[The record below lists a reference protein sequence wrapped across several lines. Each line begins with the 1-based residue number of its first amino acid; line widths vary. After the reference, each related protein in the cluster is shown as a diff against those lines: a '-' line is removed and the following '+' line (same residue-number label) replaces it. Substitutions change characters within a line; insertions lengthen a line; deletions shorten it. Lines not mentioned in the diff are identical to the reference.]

1 MKTLTSSCS
10 KAIID
15 KHRDKGLSCFNDL
28 SLNRGE
34 VCLFPSKKL
43 VRIRLLRL
51 LSVQH
56 RRLQPVLSSSSLS
69 PDSQASR
76 CMIPK
81 FSFQVTALCFSFFHV
96 ILSQCGSDCLYNN
109 LRNIMVDF
117 ETAETQPAE
126 ENPSKTVHVKFQL
139 QKECSFGE
147 HFFIVGDHPML
158 GIWDPE
164 SAIPLNWLKGHVWTV
179 ELDIPVGKSI
189 QFKFVLKTSTGNLL
203 WQPGP
208 DRIFKSWETENTII
222 VSEDWEEAEYQKLIE
237 EEPSANQDGPVLD
250 SEMAIVAENLT
261 PPKEEL
267 VSDMELVS
275 ETDSITNLEKEP
287 LQAFSEELATSSG
300 APSLEEPLAIVAE
313 NISYPTEN
321 FVANVD
327 NVVLGVKRTDYPNDE
342 ALATSNKNHLV
353 AEDLGNIGRVET
365 VQNPATADV
374 EGNLVVHEG
383 SPVLVPGLTPLDTV
397 STEEA
402 NLDEYEKN
410 SITEASIEV
419 NEANYQ
425 KMPELDEKQEPEG
438 EPQEEKPTAVSKDE
452 EEQLDNRHIQSR
464 QLAREQPDPDPFQS
478 NVLQSD
484 VQWGRK
490 TLKRLLNSL
499 RFL

>member
-28 SLNRGE
+28 SLNRAE

-43 VRIRLLRL
+43 VRIRLLHL
-51 LSVQH
+51 PSVQH

-69 PDSQASR
+69 PDSQ
-76 CMIPK
+76 
-81 FSFQVTALCFSFFHV
+81 
-96 ILSQCGSDCLYNN
+96 
-109 LRNIMVDF
+109 VDF
-117 ETAETQPAE
+117 GTAETQPAE
-126 ENPSKTVHVKFQL
+126 DNPSKTVHVKFQL

-147 HFFIVGDHPML
+147 HFLIVGDHPML

-164 SAIPLNWLKGHVWTV
+164 SAIPLNWSEGHVWTV

-189 QFKFVLKTSTGNLL
+189 QYKFVLQTSTGNLL

-208 DRIFKSWETENTII
+208 DRIFKSCETENTII

-250 SEMAIVAENLT
+250 SEVAIVAENLT
-261 PPKEEL
+261 APKEEL

-287 LQAFSEELATSSG
+287 LQAFSEELTTSSG
-300 APSLEEPLAIVAE
+300 ASSLETPLAIVAE
-313 NISYPTEN
+313 NISYRTEN
-321 FVANVD
+321 FVANVH
-327 NVVLGVKRTDYPNDE
+327 NVAFGVKRTNYPNDE
-342 ALATSNKNHLV
+342 ALATSNKNPLV

-383 SPVLVPGLTPLDTV
+383 SPVLVPGLTLLDTV

-402 NLDEYEKN
+402 ILDEDEKN
-410 SITEASIEV
+410 STTEASIEV

-425 KMPELDEKQEPEG
+425 KMPELGEKQEPEG

-452 EEQLDNRHIQSR
+452 EEPTAVSKDEEEQLDNRHIQSP
-464 QLAREQPDPDPFQS
+464 QLAREQSDPDTFQS

-484 VQWGRK
+484 VQWGHK